1 MDHMGMQMDTTT
13 MENSMEISLKLE
25 IKLPHDP
32 AVPLLDI
39 YPEETKIEKD
49 TCTAMFITTL
59 LTIARA

>member
-1 MDHMGMQMDTTT
+1 MDHMVMQIDTTT

-59 LTIARA
+59 FTIARA

>member
-1 MDHMGMQMDTTT
+1 MKTKVKKW
-13 MENSMEISLKLE
+13 NW
-25 IKLPHDP
+25 IKLKSFCTAKETISQVKRYDP
-32 AVPLLDI
+32 AIPLLDI

>member
-1 MDHMGMQMDTTT
+1 MGMQMDTTT
-13 MENSMEISLKLE
+13 MENSMEISLKLK